1 MDDRQFICYP
11 RRSTCS
17 LRGSVCCVPLTY
29 FLFKYPLQ
37 IPWLQPKL
45 KALLHLSYQKYTM
58 GWGGGRGRGE
68 QTDES
73 LAPLISIV
81 LFED

>member
-37 IPWLQPKL
+37 IPWLQSKL
-45 KALLHLSYQKYTM
+45 KVLLHLSYQKYTM
-58 GWGGGRGRGE
+58 EWGGGGERGGE
-68 QTDES
+68 ES
-73 LAPLISIV
+73 KQMNL
-81 LFED
+81 